1 MNLSG
6 GDLSLH
12 PRNELREQQTL
23 ARSSL
28 SQPVSNRNIPGQN
41 STYFIVNKNLS
52 ASATL
57 QQRVIAGALTA
68 ARISLKVSPVRG
80 AIQQPLS
87 QNLRR
92 PSAQFSE
99 TQKTSYFQ
107 VIKETIHELYSLP
120 G

>member
-1 MNLSG
+1 
-6 GDLSLH
+6 
-12 PRNELREQQTL
+12 
-23 ARSSL
+23 
-28 SQPVSNRNIPGQN
+28 
-41 STYFIVNKNLS
+41 
-52 ASATL
+52 L

-68 ARISLKVSPVRG
+68 TRISLKVSPVRG

-99 TQKTSYFQ
+99 TQKTSYFPNTE
-107 VIKETIHELYSLP
+107 ETIHELHSLP